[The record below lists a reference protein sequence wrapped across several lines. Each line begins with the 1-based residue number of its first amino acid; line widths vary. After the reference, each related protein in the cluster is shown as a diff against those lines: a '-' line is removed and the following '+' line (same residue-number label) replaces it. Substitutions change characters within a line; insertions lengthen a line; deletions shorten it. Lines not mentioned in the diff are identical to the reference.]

1 MSLTT
6 GLPAMTD
13 LSALQHHLTKPGLAP
28 VESWNPPFCGDIPL
42 HIDAQGQWFYQQSLI
57 QRPALVKLFA
67 SVLICQHGE
76 HFLQTPVEKVRISV
90 ADAPFL
96 ITDWQ
101 WTDTAT
107 GPALLLTTNL
117 EHQLLLSAEY
127 PMMVRP
133 DPQQQLLPYIQ
144 LWRGLQAKLSRNV
157 YYQLSSHAW
166 PMYCNGQQH
175 FQLKSAGYPYTFAI
189 V

>member
-1 MSLTT
+1 
-6 GLPAMTD
+6 MTD
-13 LSALQHHLTKPGLAP
+13 LSALQRQLNQPGLAP

-42 HIDAQGQWFYQQSLI
+42 HIDAQGQWFYQHSLI

-76 HFLQTPVEKVRISV
+76 HFLQTPVEKVRITV
-90 ADAPFL
+90 ADAPLL

-107 GPALLLTTNL
+107 GPALLLSTNL
-117 EHQLLLSAEY
+117 QHQLLLSAQY
-127 PMMVRP
+127 PMIVRQ

-144 LWRGLQAKLSRNV
+144 LWHGLQAKLSRNV
-157 YYQLSSHAW
+157 YYQLSGQAR
-166 PMYCNGQQH
+166 PVYCNGKQH